1 MLKFYRCNICGNL
14 IEIIDPSGVTPV
26 CCGED
31 MEELI
36 PGTTDGAKEKHI
48 PVCIEESGDL
58 SDPASVKT
66 LTIHVGELPHP
77 MTEVHYIPWIVIKTD
92 RGVYR
97 KSLTPSQEPEASF
110 IIHKDEEVQE
120 IYSYCNLHG
129 LWVSG
134 K

>member
-1 MLKFYRCNICGNL
+1 MLKFYRCNPCGNL

-48 PVCIEESGDL
+48 PVCIEGSYDFPE
-58 SDPASVKT
+58 PAPMKT

-77 MTEVHYIPWIVIKTD
+77 MTEAHYIPWIAIETTQ
-92 RGVYR
+92 GIYR
-97 KSLTPSQEPEASF
+97 KHLTPSQKPEVRF
-110 IIHKDEEVQE
+110 ILHKDEEVLE

-129 LWVSG
+129 LWVAI